1 MESFRKYINLNE
13 YFGLG
18 LGQPLRSWRS
28 VDVAQD
34 DGTTRTVT
42 FGTQHHAEA
51 SLITHGSKPTK
62 SGSTLPDLEVH
73 FGDGSKVNAEVK
85 SGRNIDIAQMAV
97 NIDPESNDVSFS
109 GSTAKKAKA
118 GLEAHGVAQRIMKH
132 LGRRVADNHH
142 KEASAL
148 SSQHHDFLTDK
159 HKEYTESHFETARR
173 AHAAGNIGQEFN
185 EKDALK
191 SAKAAS
197 IEQIKRDH
205 PEESKYVHTS
215 SKEVKPLTAMGS
227 SLAHMLN
234 SPEGG
239 GEIRRKMDNRMVHD
253 FMHNYEDPI
262 QKHIHQ
268 GTGEIAVF
276 PVSNEHRKHTDQM
289 GLKGQVSLEDIVNH
303 KDERKNSLRVSARL
317 RRKETRGSLSVA
329 GDSSHFVDAVKRH
342 GGTVFADADEYK
354 AHAEKHGFQVR
365 SGQFPNEPKED
376 APVSEQTI
384 VEGLATAL
392 GSSIMS
398 NILDPDKAKEREE
411 TRKKAETAKTTPAAT
426 TDTQTTDTQT
436 TYTQPADPL
445 SAPPWPGGKDGAP
458 PPVWGGNEEDNPYKD
473 WNQDDSGKWVK
484 MPASAAPEPTGTETP
499 VPDFSFTPQE
509 KDPSGG
515 LRNRPAE
522 RQSEDSTKT
531 GQQHIGFQPE
541 GIEKMFS
548 DFIKEKHLELG
559 AVGMLGGPIL
569 KDPKKKK
576 VEESAMLMMM
586 PLLYKMQNESRNT
599 INNITHS
606 QGNPDER

>member
-13 YFGLG
+13 MGMVQVR
-18 LGQPLRSWRS
+18 QP
-28 VDVAQD
+28 
-34 DGTTRTVT
+34 DGTVVTVP
-42 FGTQHHAEA
+42 TQHHAEA
-51 SLITHGSKPTK
+51 SLITHGPKPTK
-62 SGSTLPDLEVH
+62 SGSTLPDIEVH

-109 GSTAKKAKA
+109 GPTAKKAEA
-118 GLEAHGVAQRIMKH
+118 GLKAHGVAQRIMKH
-132 LGRRVADNHH
+132 LGRRVGDNHH

-159 HKEYTESHFETARR
+159 HKEYTESHFEAARR
-173 AHAAGNIGQEFN
+173 AHATGNIGQEFN

-239 GEIRRKMDNRMVHD
+239 GEIRKKMDNRTAYD
-253 FMHNYEDPI
+253 YIKNYEDPV

-276 PVSNEHRKHTDQM
+276 PVSNDHREHTDRM
-289 GLKGQVSLEDIVNH
+289 GLKGQVSLQDIVK
-303 KDERKNSLRVSARL
+303 KDKRSSLGVYARL

-329 GDSSHFVDAVKRH
+329 GDSSRFVDAVKRH
-342 GGTVFADADEYK
+342 GGTVFANADEYK
-354 AHAEKHGFQVR
+354 AHAENHGFQVR

-426 TDTQTTDTQT
+426 TDAQTTDTQT
-436 TYTQPADPL
+436 TYTEPMTDPF

-458 PPVWGGNEEDNPYKD
+458 PPIWGGNQEDNPYKD

-499 VPDFSFTPQE
+499 APDFSFTPQE

-522 RQSEDSTKT
+522 RSPHNSSQT
-531 GQQHIGFQPE
+531 GQQDIGFQPRKE
-541 GIEKMFS
+541 SIEKMFS
-548 DFIKEKHLELG
+548 DFLKEKNIELN

-606 QGNPDER
+606 QGNPDGR

>member
-13 YFGLG
+13 MGMVQVR
-18 LGQPLRSWRS
+18 QP
-28 VDVAQD
+28 
-34 DGTTRTVT
+34 DGTVVTVP
-42 FGTQHHAEA
+42 TQHHAEA
-51 SLITHGSKPTK
+51 SLITHGPKPTK

-159 HKEYTESHFETARR
+159 HKEYTESHFEAARR

-234 SPEGG
+234 SPKGG

-365 SGQFPNEPKED
+365 SGQFPNESKED

-384 VEGLATAL
+384 VEGLAVAL

-411 TRKKAETAKTTPAAT
+411 ARKKAETAKTTPATT

-436 TYTQPADPL
+436 TDTQTTDTQPATDTSQPADIF

-458 PPVWGGNEEDNPYKD
+458 PPIWGGNQEDNPFKD
-473 WNQDDSGKWVK
+473 WNQDADGKWVK
-484 MPASAAPEPTGTETP
+484 MPASASPEPTGTETP
-499 VPDFSFTPQE
+499 APDFSFTPKE

-515 LRNRPAE
+515 LRNKPAMTSPHNSA
-522 RQSEDSTKT
+522 QT
-531 GQQHIGFQPE
+531 GQQHIGFRPRME

-548 DFIKEKHLELG
+548 DFLKEKNIELN
-559 AVGMLGGPIL
+559 AVGTLCGPIL

-586 PLLYKMQNESRNT
+586 PMLYKMQNESRNT
-599 INNITHS
+599 INNITQS
-606 QGNPDER
+606 QGNGDGR

>member
-13 YFGLG
+13 MGMVQVR
-18 LGQPLRSWRS
+18 QP
-28 VDVAQD
+28 
-34 DGTTRTVT
+34 DGTVVTVP
-42 FGTQHHAEA
+42 TQHHAEA
-51 SLITHGSKPTK
+51 SLITHGPKPTK

-173 AHAAGNIGQEFN
+173 AHAAGNVGQEFN

-234 SPEGG
+234 SPKGG

-253 FMHNYEDPI
+253 FMHHYEDPV

-276 PVSNEHRKHTDQM
+276 PVSNDHREHTDRM
-289 GLKGQVSLEDIVNH
+289 GLKGQVSLEDIVKH

-365 SGQFPNEPKED
+365 SGQFPNESKED

-384 VEGLATAL
+384 VEGLAVAL

-411 TRKKAETAKTTPAAT
+411 ARKKAETAKTTPATT

-436 TYTQPADPL
+436 TDAD
-445 SAPPWPGGKDGAP
+445 
-458 PPVWGGNEEDNPYKD
+458 
-473 WNQDDSGKWVK
+473 GKWVK
-484 MPASAAPEPTGTETP
+484 MPASASPEPTGTETP
-499 VPDFSFTPQE
+499 APDFSFTPKE

-515 LRNRPAE
+515 LRNKPAMTSPHNSA
-522 RQSEDSTKT
+522 QT
-531 GQQHIGFQPE
+531 GQQHIGFRPRME

-548 DFIKEKHLELG
+548 DFLKEKNIELN
-559 AVGMLGGPIL
+559 AVGTLCGPIL

-586 PLLYKMQNESRNT
+586 PMLYKMQNESRNT
-599 INNITHS
+599 INNITQS
-606 QGNPDER
+606 QGNGDGR